1 MTDRITVTTP
11 TARVAVISGY
21 PAVHAGVTVLLSRD
35 PAIEVIPL
43 DIGDDL
49 GMLTIDAI
57 VVDHAGLDTA
67 VELSR
72 ELAVRPPFV
81 VLGAEP
87 ETDWPDLGSGPVA
100 FLAGDAGAPELV
112 AAVQAVVQGL
122 IVIDPQIAGIAGLRW
137 NGIAPPLDP
146 AEDIL
151 TPREMEVLRLV
162 ANGLPN
168 KTIAHQLEISEHTVK
183 FHVGSILTKLDAASR
198 TEAVTIATR
207 RGLLAV

>member
-1 MTDRITVTTP
+1 MTDRSLTATQA
-11 TARVAVISGY
+11 ARVAVISGY
-21 PAVHAGVTVLLSRD
+21 PAVHAGISVLLSRD
-35 PAIEVIPL
+35 PAIEIVPL
-43 DIGDDL
+43 ELGDDL
-49 GMLTIDAI
+49 GVLTIDAI

-87 ETDWPDLGSGPVA
+87 ETDWHDLGSGPVA

-122 IVIDPQIAGIAGLRW
+122 IVIDPEIAGIAGLRW
-137 NGIAPPLDP
+137 NGASPPLDP
-146 AEDIL
+146 ADEIL

-198 TEAVTIATR
+198 TEAVTVATR

>member
-1 MTDRITVTTP
+1 MSDRETNSTRPV
-11 TARVAVISGY
+11 RVAVVSGY
-21 PAVHAGVTVLLSRD
+21 PAVHAGISVLLSRD
-35 PAIEVIPL
+35 PAIEVVEL
-43 DIGDDL
+43 GNDL
-49 GMLTIDAI
+49 SILTIDTI

-72 ELAVRPPFV
+72 ELASRPPFV

-87 ETDWPDLGSGPVA
+87 ETDWPDLGTGPVA
-100 FLAGDAGAPELV
+100 FLAGDAGASELV
-112 AAVQAVVQGL
+112 AAVLAVAHGL
-122 IVIDPQIAGIAGLRW
+122 IVIDPEIAGVAGLRW
-137 NGIAPPLDP
+137 NGAPPSVDP
-146 AEDIL
+146 ADDLL

-168 KTIAHQLEISEHTVK
+168 KTIAHQLNISEHTVK

-198 TEAVTIATR
+198 TEAVTIGTR

>member
-1 MTDRITVTTP
+1 MFDRGTDI
-11 TARVAVISGY
+11 AQLIRVAVVSGY
-21 PAVHAGVTVLLSRD
+21 PAVHAGISVLLRSD
-35 PAIEVIPL
+35 PGIEVVAL
-43 DIGDDL
+43 DIGDPL
-49 GMLTIDAI
+49 GIIELDAI
-57 VVDHAGLDTA
+57 VVDHEGMDAA
-67 VELSR
+67 VELTR
-72 ELAVRPPFV
+72 ELASRPPFV

-87 ETDWPDLGSGPVA
+87 ETDWPDLGAGPVA
-100 FLAGDAGAPELV
+100 FLAGDAGSAELV
-112 AAVQAVVQGL
+112 SAVQAVVHGL

-137 NGIAPPLDP
+137 NGAATPLDP
-146 AEDIL
+146 ASDLL

-183 FHVGSILTKLDAASR
+183 FHVGSILTKFDAASR

>member
-1 MTDRITVTTP
+1 MFDRGTISTNQI
-11 TARVAVISGY
+11 RVAVVSGY
-21 PAVHAGVTVLLSRD
+21 PAVHAGISVLLRSD
-35 PAIEVIPL
+35 PGIEVVAL
-43 DIGDDL
+43 DGSDQL
-49 GMLTIDAI
+49 GINALDAI

-67 VELSR
+67 IALAQ
-72 ELAVRPPFV
+72 ELAIRPPFV

-87 ETDWPDLGSGPVA
+87 ETDWPDLGGGPIA
-100 FLAGDAGAPELV
+100 FLARDAGPSELV
-112 AAVQAVVQGL
+112 SAVQAVVSGL
-122 IVIDPQIAGIAGLRW
+122 IVIDPRIAGIAGLRW
-137 NGIAPPLDP
+137 SGTPAPLDP
-146 AEDIL
+146 ADEIL

-168 KTIAHQLEISEHTVK
+168 KTIAHQLDISEHTVK

>member
-1 MTDRITVTTP
+1 MTDRIAVTTP

-137 NGIAPPLDP
+137 NGIAPQLDP

>member
-1 MTDRITVTTP
+1 MFDRGTT
-11 TARVAVISGY
+11 TAQPIRVAVISGY
-21 PAVHAGVTVLLSRD
+21 PAVHAGISVLLRSD
-35 PAIEVIPL
+35 PAIDVVSLE
-43 DIGDDL
+43 DGEAL
-49 GMLTIDAI
+49 GIIELDAI
-57 VVDHAGLDTA
+57 VVDHEGLDSA
-67 VELSR
+67 VELAR
-72 ELAVRPPFV
+72 DLASRPPFV

-100 FLAGDAGAPELV
+100 FLAGDAGGAELV
-112 AAVQAVVQGL
+112 AAVHAVSRGL

-137 NGIAPPLDP
+137 NGAPAPVDP
-146 AEDIL
+146 VDDLL
-151 TPREMEVLRLV
+151 TPRELEVLRLV

>member
-1 MTDRITVTTP
+1 MFDRGTTI
-11 TARVAVISGY
+11 AHQIRVAVISGY
-21 PAVHAGVTVLLSRD
+21 PAVRAGISVLLRSG
-35 PAIEVIPL
+35 PGIEVVPL
-43 DIGDDL
+43 DNDDPL
-49 GMLTIDAI
+49 GIIELDAL
-57 VVDHAGLDTA
+57 VVDHEGLETA
-67 VELSR
+67 VELARDLPS
-72 ELAVRPPFV
+72 RPPFV

-87 ETDWPDLGSGPVA
+87 ETDWPDLGAGPVA
-100 FLAGDAGAPELV
+100 FLAGDAGSGELV
-112 AAVQAVVQGL
+112 SAVQAVVNGL
-122 IVIDPQIAGIAGLRW
+122 IVIDPRIAGITGLRW
-137 NGIAPPLDP
+137 SGTPAPIEPTDDL
-146 AEDIL
+146 L

>member
-1 MTDRITVTTP
+1 MFDRGTISTNQI
-11 TARVAVISGY
+11 RVAVVSGY
-21 PAVHAGVTVLLSRD
+21 PAVHAGISVLLRSD
-35 PAIEVIPL
+35 PGIEVVAL
-43 DIGDDL
+43 DGSDQL
-49 GMLTIDAI
+49 GINALDAI

-67 VELSR
+67 IALAQ
-72 ELAVRPPFV
+72 ELAIRPPFV

-87 ETDWPDLGSGPVA
+87 ETDWPDLGGGPIA
-100 FLAGDAGAPELV
+100 FLAGDAGPSELV
-112 AAVQAVVQGL
+112 SAVQAVVSGL
-122 IVIDPQIAGIAGLRW
+122 IVIDPRIAGIAGLRW
-137 NGIAPPLDP
+137 SGTPAPLDP
-146 AEDIL
+146 ADEIL

-168 KTIAHQLEISEHTVK
+168 KTIAHQLDISEHTVK

>member
-1 MTDRITVTTP
+1 MSDRAIVTIQP
-11 TARVAVISGY
+11 ARGAVISGY
-21 PAVHAGVTVLLSRD
+21 PAVHAGLTVLLGRD
-35 PAIEVIPL
+35 PAIEIVPL
-43 DIGDDL
+43 ELGDPL

-57 VVDHAGLDTA
+57 VVDHAGLETA

-72 ELAVRPPFV
+72 DLAVRPPFV

-112 AAVQAVVQGL
+112 AAVMAVVRGL

-137 NGIAPPLDP
+137 NGASPPLDP
-146 AEDIL
+146 ADDLL

-168 KTIAHQLEISEHTVK
+168 KTIAHQLDISEHTVK

>member
-1 MTDRITVTTP
+1 MSLERSTLIPALKNIATRLRIDSVKSTSQ
-11 TARVAVISGY
+11 A
-21 PAVHAGVTVLLSRD
+21 
-35 PAIEVIPL
+35 
-43 DIGDDL
+43 
-49 GMLTIDAI
+49 
-57 VVDHAGLDTA
+57 
-67 VELSR
+67 
-72 ELAVRPPFV
+72 
-81 VLGAEP
+81 
-87 ETDWPDLGSGPVA
+87 GSGHPTSCCSA
-100 FLAGDAGAPELV
+100 AELV
-112 AAVQAVVQGL
+112 AAVQAVSRGL

-137 NGIAPPLDP
+137 NGAPAPIDP
-146 AEDIL
+146 VDDLL

>member
-1 MTDRITVTTP
+1 MPDRAIVTIQP
-11 TARVAVISGY
+11 ARVAVISGY
-21 PAVHAGVTVLLSRD
+21 PAVYAGLTVLLERD
-35 PAIEVIPL
+35 PAIEIVPL
-43 DIGDDL
+43 ELSNEL

-87 ETDWPDLGSGPVA
+87 ETDWADLGSGPVA
-100 FLAGDAGAPELV
+100 FLAGDAGAAELV
-112 AAVQAVVQGL
+112 AAVTAVVRGL
-122 IVIDPQIAGIAGLRW
+122 IVIDPHIAGIAGLRW
-137 NGIAPPLDP
+137 NGASPRLDP
-146 AEDIL
+146 ADDLL

-168 KTIAHQLEISEHTVK
+168 KTIAHQLDISEHTVK

>member
-1 MTDRITVTTP
+1 MSDRAIVTIQP
-11 TARVAVISGY
+11 SRVAVISGY
-21 PAVHAGVTVLLSRD
+21 PAVHAGLTVLLGRD
-35 PAIEVIPL
+35 PAIEVVPL
-43 DIGDDL
+43 ELGDEL

-57 VVDHAGLDTA
+57 VVDHAGLETA

-72 ELAVRPPFV
+72 ELAIRPPFV

-100 FLAGDAGAPELV
+100 FLAGDAGASELV
-112 AAVQAVVQGL
+112 AAVTAVVRGL

-137 NGIAPPLDP
+137 NGTSPPLDP
-146 AEDIL
+146 ADDLL

-183 FHVGSILTKLDAASR
+183 FHVGSILTKLDASSR

>member
-1 MTDRITVTTP
+1 MSDRAIVTIQP
-11 TARVAVISGY
+11 ARVAVISGY
-21 PAVHAGVTVLLSRD
+21 PAVHAGLTVLLGRD
-35 PAIEVIPL
+35 PAIEIVPL
-43 DIGDDL
+43 ELGDEL
-49 GMLTIDAI
+49 SMLPVDAI
-57 VVDHAGLDTA
+57 VVDHAGLETA

-72 ELAVRPPFV
+72 ELAIRPPFV

-112 AAVQAVVQGL
+112 AAVTAVVRGL

-137 NGIAPPLDP
+137 NGASPPLDP
-146 AEDIL
+146 ADDLL

-183 FHVGSILTKLDAASR
+183 FHVGSILTKFDAASR

>member
-1 MTDRITVTTP
+1 MSDRAIVTIQP
-11 TARVAVISGY
+11 ARVAVISGY
-21 PAVHAGVTVLLSRD
+21 PAVHAGLTVLLERD
-35 PAIEVIPL
+35 PAIEIVPL
-43 DIGDDL
+43 ELSNEL

-87 ETDWPDLGSGPVA
+87 ETDWADLGSGPVA
-100 FLAGDAGAPELV
+100 FLAGDAGAAELV
-112 AAVQAVVQGL
+112 AAVTAVVRGL

-137 NGIAPPLDP
+137 NGASPPLDP
-146 AEDIL
+146 ADDLL

-168 KTIAHQLEISEHTVK
+168 KTIAHQLDISEHTVK